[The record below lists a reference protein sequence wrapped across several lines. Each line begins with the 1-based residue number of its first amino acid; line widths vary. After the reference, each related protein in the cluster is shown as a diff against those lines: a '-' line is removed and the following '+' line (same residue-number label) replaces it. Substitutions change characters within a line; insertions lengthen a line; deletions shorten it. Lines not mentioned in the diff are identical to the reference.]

1 MSDVKSP
8 KGVNLVE
15 VALRGLIILVSSFL
29 KINRQNDLILNVVKK
44 EITNRKKT
52 FQEHPN

>member
-44 EITNRKKT
+44 RNY
-52 FQEHPN
+52 

>member
-8 KGVNLVE
+8 KGINLVE
-15 VALRGLIILVSSFL
+15 VALRELIILVSSFL